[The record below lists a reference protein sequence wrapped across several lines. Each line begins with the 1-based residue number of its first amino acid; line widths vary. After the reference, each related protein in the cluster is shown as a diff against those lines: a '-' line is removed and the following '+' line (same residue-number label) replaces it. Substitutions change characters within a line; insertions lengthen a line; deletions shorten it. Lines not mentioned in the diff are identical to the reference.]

1 MVEICNSLDFE
12 NQDSNEYVMK
22 HGDEGDSFKLV
33 IKGKV
38 TVWIPMKMENMIG
51 TIEELRTAVLDSI
64 SLIDYSDDPL
74 FDLEVYFDPWK
85 VDDDKETNYAAFRD
99 YGDLID
105 QDLNVDDRIFLWNAY
120 KIKRAID
127 MVRRFEDRYPSLF
140 ADGVLEKW
148 SGWDIEAIQKLNEI
162 IDERTNDNES
172 KERCWLTVSKR
183 RELELKQ
190 VSKDLGYTSL
200 TVVEDSVFHDIRALQ
215 LEVNKTFLERS
226 LQLQK

>member
-51 TIEELRTAVLDSI
+51 TIEELRAAVLDSI

-127 MVRRFEDRYPSLF
+127 IVRRFEDQYPSLF
-140 ADGVLEKW
+140 ADGVLEK
-148 SGWDIEAIQKLNEI
+148 
-162 IDERTNDNES
+162 
-172 KERCWLTVSKR
+172 
-183 RELELKQ
+183 
-190 VSKDLGYTSL
+190 
-200 TVVEDSVFHDIRALQ
+200 
-215 LEVNKTFLERS
+215 
-226 LQLQK
+226 

>member
-51 TIEELRTAVLDSI
+51 TIEELRAAVLDSI

-85 VDDDKETNYAAFRD
+85 VDDDKETNYATFRD

-127 MVRRFEDRYPSLF
+127 IVRRFEDQYPSLF
-140 ADGVLEKW
+140 ADGVLEK
-148 SGWDIEAIQKLNEI
+148 
-162 IDERTNDNES
+162 
-172 KERCWLTVSKR
+172 
-183 RELELKQ
+183 
-190 VSKDLGYTSL
+190 
-200 TVVEDSVFHDIRALQ
+200 
-215 LEVNKTFLERS
+215 
-226 LQLQK
+226 